1 MYFQKSF
8 RTPKNPARIYPT
20 EPNGSK
26 TRQQKQTSA
35 DITAS
40 KFIPSRWKRNASVC
54 NGLVRKS
61 ECYLA
66 DRTLSISTPRWPH
79 EPSTSWKRKHRTVYW
94 ENPHDTLA
102 PTLLTIASRWIHST
116 MLPAM
121 ARSQSWYR
129 AQSLSPPVQQT
140 TKHSSH
146 GWQ

>member
-54 NGLVRKS
+54 NGLVTKS
-61 ECYLA
+61 HYFA
-66 DRTLSISTPRWPH
+66 DRTLLISTPRWPH
-79 EPSTSWKRKHRTVYW
+79 EPDTYVPKKNAHNGLSRKSACCSADPALLISTR
-94 ENPHDTLA
+94 
-102 PTLLTIASRWIHST
+102 RWTHST
-116 MLPAM
+116 TCDG
-121 ARSQSWYR
+121 RSQSWYR
-129 AQSLSPPVQQT
+129 AQSLFPPARQT

-146 GWQ
+146 GW